1 MTGGLMPFTLL
12 FFGLGLVLLISGG
25 VLLFG
30 RTTRR
35 LGLFCAVFG
44 LGVMLFPFVVIWLSP
59 M

>member
-1 MTGGLMPFTLL
+1 MPFTLL
-12 FFGLGLVLLISGG
+12 FIGLGLVLVLSGG

-35 LGLFCAVFG
+35 LGLLCIAFG
-44 LGVMLFPFVVIWLSP
+44 LGVMLFPFLVISLSS